1 MGLPVFNGTLSF
13 QLPQFVF
20 HQICWESS
28 FRHRKLIPAT
38 VELRHW
44 QWVCSCTDAWVCVFA
59 GPLRTRRL
67 QLAQLRYPSI
77 SQLAS
82 QPADSTRPANK
93 YPLAS
98 IYTHTHTH
106 THTVRIFLTHCTR
119 ATHAGAVLAMAPC
132 LSATSRCSVK
142 TSGRIEFWHGGFLWR
157 SIYHSLFYNDIQVST
172 KVRALPSVEL
182 CSKLCT

>member
-106 THTVRIFLTHCTR
+106 THTQLESFLHIVLERHMLVRYWLWPRVCLLRVGVLSKRLDGSSFGTEAFFDAQSIIHCFIMIFRYLQ
-119 ATHAGAVLAMAPC
+119 
-132 LSATSRCSVK
+132 K
-142 TSGRIEFWHGGFLWR
+142 
-157 SIYHSLFYNDIQVST
+157 
-172 KVRALPSVEL
+172 
-182 CSKLCT
+182 